1 MKSVSYKIMKNKIID
16 KRKVLER
23 IHENSIE
30 ILELG
35 CGSRKRI
42 SGSIGIDILDYPAVD
57 IVGDIF
63 DVLEAFPARS
73 VQKIHSSH
81 FFEHVHD
88 IPRLMSEV
96 ARILSKDGVLEITVP
111 HFSNPYFFSDP
122 THKSFFGLYS
132 MSYFSNNKYFYRQ
145 VPAYFLN
152 HFALKKVNL
161 VFKSA
166 KPFYFRYGIKKII
179 GNFFNSCR
187 FLQELYEENLCY
199 IFPCYEIKYILIKI
213 NDE

>member
-1 MKSVSYKIMKNKIID
+1 VKSRSYNIMQNKIID

-23 IHENSIE
+23 INENSIE

-35 CGSRKRI
+35 CGARKRI

-63 DVLEAFPARS
+63 DVLEAFPAES
-73 VQKIHSSH
+73 VQKVHSSH

-132 MSYFSNNKYFYRQ
+132 MSYFAGNKYFCRQ

-152 HFALKKVNL
+152 NFLLNKVNL

-179 GNFFNSCR
+179 GSIFNSCK
-187 FLQELYEENLCY
+187 FLQEFYEENLCY
-199 IFPCYEIKYILIKI
+199 IFPCYEIKYILIRI